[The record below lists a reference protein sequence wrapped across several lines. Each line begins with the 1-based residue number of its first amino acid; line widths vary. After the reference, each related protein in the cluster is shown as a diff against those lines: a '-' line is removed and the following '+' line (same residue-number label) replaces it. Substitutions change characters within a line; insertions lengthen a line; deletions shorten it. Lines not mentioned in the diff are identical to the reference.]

1 MATYLS
7 PNQSNTSDK
16 TADMELIKNN
26 NSLVKVI
33 EVEDES
39 TRSLGTKL
47 IDIANLETVANQDC
61 NDDNPCSN
69 KKKSA
74 QESFPEARFDVM
86 KTPVGK

>member
-7 PNQSNTSDK
+7 PNQSNISNK

-33 EVEDES
+33 EVEDQS
-39 TRSLGTKL
+39 MRSVGAKL
-47 IDIANLETVANQDC
+47 IDIVNLEKVTNQDC

-69 KKKSA
+69 TEKCSQKS
-74 QESFPEARFDVM
+74 FREARFNVM